1 MLADE
6 LGLVT
11 EELPVIEAAS
21 ATPAAGGPAGAEAP
35 RRPRA
40 AGPRVKPTVWVVSV
54 SAVALVCVGIAI
66 APVAVIVAAA
76 IVLGAALFW
85 KSHAQRSVGATFVP
99 TAAIWSALI
108 AILLAVGAVS
118 FQAFAGTWNSALAG
132 TAVGSRLPSGP
143 SATLGSAPSPSS
155 TGSAT
160 GLSTATALN
169 PPTSAAPPSPSVPAV
184 PVEVAPPAPAPTAAA
199 VAPVPAATPQPTP
212 SYRNC
217 KAVHAAGI
225 ASLLPGD
232 PGYSTRLDVNNNGVA
247 CAGD

>member
-1 MLADE
+1 MADE

-11 EELPVIEAAS
+11 EELPVVEATS
-21 ATPAAGGPAGAEAP
+21 ATPAAGGSVGAEAP

-40 AGPRVKPTVWVVSV
+40 AGPRVKPTVWVVSA
-54 SAVALVCVGIAI
+54 SAVALVCVGIAL

-76 IVLGAALFW
+76 IVLGTALFW

-132 TAVGSRLPSGP
+132 TAVGSRLPSGS
-143 SATLGSAPSPSS
+143 SATQGSVPSPSS
-155 TGSAT
+155 SATAT
-160 GLSTATALN
+160 GLTTATALN
-169 PPTSAAPPSPSVPAV
+169 PPTSVATPSPSVPAV
-184 PVEVAPPAPAPTAAA
+184 PVGVAPPAPTPAA

>member
-1 MLADE
+1 M
-6 LGLVT
+6 T
-11 EELPVIEAAS
+11 EELPVVEATS
-21 ATPAAGGPAGAEAP
+21 ATPAAGGSVGAEAP

-40 AGPRVKPTVWVVSV
+40 AGPRVKPTVWVVSA
-54 SAVALVCVGIAI
+54 SAVALVCTGIAL

-76 IVLGAALFW
+76 IVLGTALFW

-132 TAVGSRLPSGP
+132 TAVGSRLPSGSP
-143 SATLGSAPSPSS
+143 ATQGSFPSPSS
-155 TGSAT
+155 TGTAT
-160 GLSTATALN
+160 GLTTATALN
-169 PPTSAAPPSPSVPAV
+169 PPTSVATPSPSVPAV
-184 PVEVAPPAPAPTAAA
+184 PVGVAPPAPTPAA